1 VPRIIDLDVIAPI
14 GVTVRKNGTDYHLP
28 GDPPVSLW
36 LSIIDANDQWA
47 ACTGPDAN
55 DALQLFHDRM
65 LELFQLENPELEELP
80 FGPAGMFAVLSG
92 FYGNSL
98 DEEPEPGPPGADEAA
113 SMTKTTRGRA
123 SSPAKR
129 APRKPATRSRSSR

>member
-1 VPRIIDLDVIAPI
+1 LPRLIDLDVIAPL
-14 GVTVRKNGTDYHLP
+14 GVTVRKNSIDYKLP

-36 LSIIDANDQWA
+36 LAIIDAHDQWTVA
-47 ACTGPDAN
+47 TGSDAN

-65 LELFQLENPELEELP
+65 LELFQLETPDLDELP

-98 DEEPEPGPPGADEAA
+98 DEEPAGDPQGADEAP
-113 SMTKTTRGRA
+113 STTKTTSGRNG
-123 SSPAKR
+123 SPAKT
-129 APRKPATRSRSSR
+129 KPPARTRSRSSR